1 MPARAAEFSR
11 LALRPAP
18 AALTGRAQGRR
29 ATRAGEACCTVC
41 VTTLHLCVQ
50 CRPGPP
56 GIPVAEEAE
65 KGRLYGLRRGWHPLC
80 FSRTRRHGGIVH
92 LSSATADGPE
102 EEETMSKIT
111 SITAVLAIAVA
122 LAMPAHAQSNA
133 LTSYENFLAQH
144 QAAAQALSANP
155 SL

>member
-1 MPARAAEFSR
+1 MGLPLSAPLSQPLTLPARAAEFSR

-29 ATRAGEACCTVC
+29 ANPGRVGV
-41 VTTLHLCVQ
+41 LHGLRHDVAPL
-50 CRPGPP
+50 RPVPARPAWNSSRRRGR
-56 GIPVAEEAE
+56 

-102 EEETMSKIT
+102 EKETMSKIT
-111 SITAVLAIAVA
+111 SITAVLAIA
-122 LAMPAHAQSNA
+122 
-133 LTSYENFLAQH
+133 
-144 QAAAQALSANP
+144 
-155 SL
+155 